1 MLSVFGALSYKPKEN
16 PMEKVIAVVVSHNR
30 HQLLVECI
38 QSLRNQTRKPDEIL
52 VVNNGSSDYTSVWLD
67 KQDDLVHLY
76 QDNLGSAGGY
86 HTGIKWAYEKG
97 YQWIWC
103 MDDDGYAKED
113 ALEIL
118 MNQNEKQPVLLNC
131 AVLNKND
138 KRSFVWKTGNFSF
151 VDEVK
156 QDIING
162 IGHPFNG
169 TLIHRN
175 IVTLVG
181 LPNVTLYHRGEE
193 TEYFYRITRTFNIA
207 AKTVIGSVYFHPPAK
222 YSYTKEWNLKESW
235 STYFHVRNQYSIL
248 KSKHNNALKACLAYV
263 GFVVSFLYT
272 VIATQKKDRLKKL
285 NFIFNAAIG
294 GLSNDSNK
302 TSESVKTTIQLM
314 YQNSFYQKIAN
325 PFKKGLLNILVP
337 SYTETTNHVTV

>member
-1 MLSVFGALSYKPKEN
+1 
-16 PMEKVIAVVVSHNR
+16 MEKVIAVVVSHNR
-30 HQLLVECI
+30 HHLLVDCI

-67 KQDDLVHLY
+67 KQEDLVHLY
-76 QDNLGSAGGY
+76 QDNLGSAGGF

-113 ALEIL
+113 ALEVL
-118 MNQNEKQPVLLNC
+118 LNQNEKQPVLLNC
-131 AVLNKND
+131 AVLNKED

-151 VDEVK
+151 IDEVK

-169 TLIHRN
+169 SLINRN

-181 LPNVTLYHRGEE
+181 LPNANLYHRGEE
-193 TEYFYRITRTFNIA
+193 VEYFYRITKTFKID

-235 STYFHVRNQYSIL
+235 STYFHARNQYSIM
-248 KSKHNNALKACLAYV
+248 KSKYNNAMKACFAYA
-263 GFVVSFLYT
+263 GFVVSFVYNVL
-272 VIATQKKDRLKKL
+272 ATQKNDRLKKL
-285 NFIFNAAIG
+285 NFIFNAAVDGIT
-294 GLSNDSNK
+294 NDSSQN
-302 TSESVKTTIQLM
+302 SETVKASIHSL
-314 YQNSFYQKIAN
+314 YQNNFYQKLVN
-325 PFKKGLLNILVP
+325 PFKKYLLNLFVP

>member
-1 MLSVFGALSYKPKEN
+1 
-16 PMEKVIAVVVSHNR
+16 MEKVIAVVVSHNR

-103 MDDDGYAKED
+103 MDDDGVAKED

-118 MNQNEKQPVLLNC
+118 LNQNEKQPVLLNC
-131 AVLNKND
+131 AVLNIND
-138 KRSFVWKTGNFSF
+138 KRSFVWKTCNFSF

-175 IVTLVG
+175 IVTRVG
-181 LPNVTLYHRGEE
+181 LPNVNLYHRGEE
-193 TEYFYRITRTFNIA
+193 VEYFYRITKTFKIA
-207 AKTVIGSVYFHPPAK
+207 AKTVIGSVYFHPAAK
-222 YSYTKEWNLKESW
+222 YSYSKEWNLKESW
-235 STYFHVRNQYSIL
+235 STYFHIRNQYSIL
-248 KSKHNNALKACLAYV
+248 KSKYNNPVKAFIAYS
-263 GFVVSFLYT
+263 GFVLSFACT
-272 VIATQKKDRLKKL
+272 VVATQQSDRLKKL
-285 NFIFNAAIG
+285 NFIGNAAMDG
-294 GLSNDSNK
+294 FGNK
-302 TSESVKTTIQLM
+302 STQTSESVKANIRLL
-314 YQNSFYQKIAN
+314 YQKNLFQKMAAA
-325 PFKKGLLNILVP
+325 FKKSLLNLFVP